1 MVIIVVVVVVAVV
14 VIGIIIVAVGVV
26 VLVVVVVV
34 VVIIILMVVV
44 VVVVLVIFVV
54 IMVILVVVVVV
65 VVVILFVVECKIGL
79 KKPTNRQLNDCQ
91 KLGVNLEAH
100 KGPTGREGIH
110 FRKGPQP
117 RAACRMGCRMGARYI
132 FHVLE
137 MSNGSLGSRQIG
149 ARAPKSRSKEPADRV

>member
-1 MVIIVVVVVVAVV
+1 MVLII
-14 VIGIIIVAVGVV
+14 
-26 VLVVVVVV
+26 
-34 VVIIILMVVV
+34 M
-44 VVVVLVIFVV
+44 
-54 IMVILVVVVVV
+54 VVVVVV
-65 VVVILFVVECKIGL
+65 VVVLIIITMVVVVVVVMVKLLLVVAVVVILVMVVVIIVILVECKIGL

-100 KGPTGREGIH
+100 KGPTWREGLH

-149 ARAPKSRSKEPADRV
+149 ARAPKSRSKEPADKV

>member
-1 MVIIVVVVVVAVV
+1 M
-14 VIGIIIVAVGVV
+14 IIIM
-26 VLVVVVVV
+26 VVVV
-34 VVIIILMVVV
+34 VVIMVILLVVV
-44 VVVVLVIFVV
+44 VIVIIVVWVIVVLVI
-54 IMVILVVVVVV
+54 
-65 VVVILFVVECKIGL
+65 VVECKIGL